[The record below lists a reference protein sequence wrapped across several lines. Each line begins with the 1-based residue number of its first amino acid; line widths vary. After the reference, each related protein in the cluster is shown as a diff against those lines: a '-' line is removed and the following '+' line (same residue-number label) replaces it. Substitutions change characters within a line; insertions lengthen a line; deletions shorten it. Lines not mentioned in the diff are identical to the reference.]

1 MEEKAFSISLEK
13 NPAITIKVIPGH
25 FTTNNAH
32 INHFIDVWELKSN
45 VSLARDIARELAIPY
60 LSSTL
65 IDTIV
70 CMERTVV
77 LGAYL
82 AEELLR
88 EGTAVMNL
96 GGQIHV
102 VSPLSN
108 ANGNLIFQDNAIEW
122 IRNKNILLLVAS
134 ISKGGTL
141 KIATEC
147 VEYYGG
153 RLAGISALF
162 FSSEKLDYNINALFT
177 SADIP
182 EYKVFTTGNC
192 EMCKAGQKLDAII
205 SSEGY
210 TKVAH
215 TL

>member
-1 MEEKAFSISLEK
+1 MEENTLSISLEK
-13 NPAITIKVIPGH
+13 NPAISIKVIPGH
-25 FTTNNAH
+25 FTTSNTHLNY
-32 INHFIDVWELKSN
+32 FVDVWELKSN
-45 VSLARDIARELAIPY
+45 VSLARDIARELATPY

-88 EGTAVMNL
+88 EGTAVMNS

-108 ANGNLIFQDNAIEW
+108 VNGNLIFQDNAIEC
-122 IRNKNILLLVAS
+122 IRNRNILLLVAS
-134 ISKGGTL
+134 ISSGGTV
-141 KIATEC
+141 KMAMEC
-147 VEYYGG
+147 IEYYGG

-162 FSSEKLDYNINALFT
+162 FSSEKIDYDINALFT

-182 EYKVFTTGNC
+182 GYKVFNTTNC

-210 TKVAH
+210 TKIARM
-215 TL
+215 L